1 MGAQHVKNI
10 AEPIQAFRVR
20 LDGKQIK
27 HVAPSS
33 LKHTPP
39 WVVALVAGVTAMLF
53 VGGAWLT
60 PRTSAPGTV
69 AATVPASTVGQRSLV
84 VLPFANLSDSTEQGY
99 LADGITDDLTTALA
113 GIPGLFVISRDAAF
127 TYKGKN
133 VAPAQIAKEL
143 GVRYILEGSVRRGGN
158 DMRLNAQLIDT
169 QTGGHIWA
177 ERFDGQWTDVFT
189 LQDKVVGDIAD
200 ALKLRLV
207 TGEGKAKIAGGT
219 SNPAAY
225 EAFLRGL
232 ELELRG
238 TPEDIAKAVPLYEQA
253 LTLDPNFGRVDR
265 RACLGI
271 LECNRCSDQGAGLLG
286 KYDGQGQRV
295 SRSRGQASLADLLP
309 DSRRLV
315 DPAIQVR

>member
-1 MGAQHVKNI
+1 M
-10 AEPIQAFRVR
+10 
-20 LDGKQIK
+20 
-27 HVAPSS
+27 
-33 LKHTPP
+33 LKPAIP
-39 WVVALVAGVTAMLF
+39 RW
-53 VGGAWLT
+53 AWLI
-60 PRTSAPGTV
+60 
-69 AATVPASTVGQRSLV
+69 AAALLLVVGSGRSLV
-84 VLPFANLSDSTEQGY
+84 RIHAAIVSLKWSLTRMCRRSPSYRFDNLSDDKEQGY

-133 VAPAQIAKEL
+133 VEPAQIAKEL

-158 DMRLNAQLIDT
+158 DMRINAQLIDT

-177 ERFDGQWTDVFT
+177 ERFDGPWTDVFT

-232 ELELRG
+232 ELELRD

-253 LTLDPNFGRVDR
+253 LTLDPNFGRATAELAWVYWNATD
-265 RACLGI
+265 AVTK
-271 LECNRCSDQGAGLLG
+271 SAGLLG
-286 KYDGQGQRV
+286 KYDGQGQRI
-295 SRSRGQASLADLLP
+295 SRRRGQASLADLLP
-309 DSRRLV
+309 GSRRLV
-315 DPAIQVR
+315 GPSKQVR